1 MAKGDKKATN
11 PKYKVGTQFFE
22 SYLEPSNGISESE
35 WKKLKNGDSVEFKTI
50 NNEFLENLL
59 HNGQLI
65 EG

>member
-35 WKKLKNGDSVEFKTI
+35 WKKLKS
-50 NNEFLENLL
+50 
-59 HNGQLI
+59 
-65 EG
+65 